1 MQSSGAERE
10 KRRQDRTKAVLP
22 VRVRANDATGKF
34 FEELAHT
41 LDITPTGARLGA
53 IRHALKALDRVT
65 VTYRQRK
72 IEFRVVW
79 TKQIQGTGEFQVGLQ
94 ALAQDGDAWGMNNSE
109 SNAAA
114 RERTAG
120 VLAGAPA

>member
-1 MQSSGAERE
+1 M
-10 KRRQDRTKAVLP
+10 P

-109 SNAAA
+109 SNASA

-120 VLAGAPA
+120 LLAGAPA